1 VRTDFY
7 GIISAMSNKAT
18 EPVTAAERMRRLRT
32 RQRNGLRYM
41 RILLHEAEIDSLIN
55 RGFLKE
61 ERRHDPDAVQQA
73 IDGFIC
79 HALAP
84 RDENER

>member
-1 VRTDFY
+1 
-7 GIISAMSNKAT
+7 MSNKAK
-18 EPVTAAERMRRLRT
+18 ERVTATERMRRLRT
-32 RQRNGLRYM
+32 RQRNGLRNM
-41 RILLHEAEIDSLIN
+41 RILLHETEIDSLIN

-61 ERRHDPDAVQQA
+61 ERRHDRDAVQNA

-84 RDENER
+84 RYEKER

>member
-1 VRTDFY
+1 
-7 GIISAMSNKAT
+7 MSSKAK
-18 EPVTAAERMRRLRT
+18 EPVTAAERMRRFRT
-32 RQRNGLRYM
+32 RQRNGLRSV
-41 RILLHEAEIDSLIN
+41 RILLHETEIDSLID

-61 ERRHDPDAVQQA
+61 ERRHDRAAVQNA

-84 RDENER
+84 PDKN

>member
-1 VRTDFY
+1 
-7 GIISAMSNKAT
+7 MSSKAK

-41 RILLHEAEIDSLIN
+41 RILLHETEIDSLID

-61 ERRHDPDAVQQA
+61 ERCHDRDAVQNA

-84 RDENER
+84 RDEKEG

>member
-1 VRTDFY
+1 
-7 GIISAMSNKAT
+7 MSTKPK

-32 RQRNGLRYM
+32 RRRNGLRSV
-41 RILLHEAEIDSLIN
+41 RILLHETEIDSLID

-61 ERRHDPDAVQQA
+61 KRRHDRDAVQNA

-84 RDENER
+84 PDEKQRQTFVAV

>member
-1 VRTDFY
+1 
-7 GIISAMSNKAT
+7 MSSKAK
-18 EPVTAAERMRRLRT
+18 ESVTAAERMRRFRT

-41 RILLHEAEIDSLIN
+41 RILLHETEIDFLVD

-61 ERRHDPDAVQQA
+61 ERRHDRGAVQSA

-79 HALAP
+79 YALAP
-84 RDENER
+84 RDEKEKR

>member
-1 VRTDFY
+1 
-7 GIISAMSNKAT
+7 MSNKAT

-41 RILLHEAEIDSLIN
+41 RILLHETEIDSLVDK
-55 RGFLKE
+55 GFLKE
-61 ERRHDPDAVQQA
+61 ERRRDRDAVQKA
-73 IDGFIC
+73 IDGFVC

-84 RDENER
+84 RYEKER